1 MLVVTET
8 EMITVTE
15 EVVVA
20 VISVILIEGGMDVL
34 MLQSL

>member
-15 EVVVA
+15 EVVVV